1 MTARAA
7 MDACYRAWQR
17 QDMQLPFELD
27 ETPDTWPHS
36 PTGGGGLVEPER
48 GPTTGA
54 EPCCDPLAGRS
65 DGGPVTAPAAMSA
78 GSAPPCPTVER

>member
-7 MDACYRAWQR
+7 MDAAYKAWQR
-17 QDMQLPFELD
+17 TEMQVPFELD

-48 GPTTGA
+48 LTSGA